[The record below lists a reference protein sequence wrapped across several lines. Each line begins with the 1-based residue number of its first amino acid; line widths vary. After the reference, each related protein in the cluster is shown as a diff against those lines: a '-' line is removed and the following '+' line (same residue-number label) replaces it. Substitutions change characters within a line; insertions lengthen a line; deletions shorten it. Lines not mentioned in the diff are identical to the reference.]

1 MTAPAPLVLAAGSV
15 LDAGPEAVIDAAAAA
30 GFAGVGLRISAEHAP
45 ADPAALRRRA
55 GDLGVV
61 IYDVEVYRIGGDAP
75 AEPLLDTAAAL
86 GAAAVLVV
94 SDVGPARTV
103 EEVGD
108 LAAASRARGLRLG
121 LEYMAWTTP
130 SRPDEA
136 VAVARATG
144 AAVVVDVLHHCRVGA
159 GAAELTAVARSG
171 VLGWV
176 QICDAPGAG
185 PSGGGPD
192 LLITEARH
200 HRLVPGAGDLPLV
213 ELLAAVPP
221 GTAISV
227 EVQSDTLL
235 ALDPAARAVVLRSA
249 AAAVLT
255 AAAAHRAGRPD

>member
-15 LDAGPEAVIDAAAAA
+15 LDAGPEALIDAAAAA

-103 EEVGD
+103 EEVGE

-159 GAAELTAVARSG
+159 GAAELAAVARSG

-176 QICDAPGAG
+176 QICDAPGEPRRALV
-185 PSGGGPD
+185 D
-192 LLITEARH
+192 EARH
-200 HRLVPGAGDLPLV
+200 HRLAPGAGDLPLV